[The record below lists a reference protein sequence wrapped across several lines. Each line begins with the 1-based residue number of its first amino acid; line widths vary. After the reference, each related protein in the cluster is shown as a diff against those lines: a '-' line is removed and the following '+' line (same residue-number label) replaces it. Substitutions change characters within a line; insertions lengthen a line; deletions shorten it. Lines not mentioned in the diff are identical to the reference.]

1 MKHIMNLWMCVIWVF
16 SILGIVNLSGFARTA
31 RAAGTMR
38 RGAAQ
43 SPAYDAVE
51 TLQVIP
57 STTNRKVRRHYC
69 GAIRTLGATA
79 VLRHLK
85 TPMC

>member
-1 MKHIMNLWMCVIWVF
+1 MDVCNWVF
-16 SILGIVNLSGFARTA
+16 SMLGVVTVSVIARTA
-31 RAAGTMR
+31 RAAGTTR

-43 SPAYDAVE
+43 SPAWDAVE
-51 TLQVIP
+51 TLQMIP
-57 STTNRKVRRHYC
+57 GTTNRKVRCHYC

-85 TPMC
+85 TPQVSRTTART